1 MLVRSEE
8 QGALVIG
15 QLSHA
20 WLSGQLARAWGN
32 GRFAAPDPHEEI
44 VLGAEQHDIGWA
56 LFDLTPGRSAE
67 SGLPRSFLET
77 TVEQHLEIWRTAPDR
92 LLSVSTHAALVVSL
106 HGASL
111 SALRLGNATEGREL
125 LERHVADERER
136 QAALRGKLGL
146 TERDTQRI
154 QRWMW
159 AWDGLSL
166 ALCNGWDPFTSRDV
180 PAGEELVDL
189 ELRRIGGAQG
199 APAAGAR
206 HEGTFTVDPWPFALD
221 RLRVCCEAR
230 ELGSAPF
237 EDEAE
242 MQRALQDAAV
252 VRLVFELSPPGA

>member
-8 QGALVIG
+8 KGTLVIG

-32 GRFAAPDPHEEI
+32 ERFAAPDPHEEI
-44 VLGAEQHDIGWA
+44 ALGAEQHDVGWA
-56 LFDLTPGRSAE
+56 LFDLAPGRSAE

-92 LLSVSTHAALVVSL
+92 LLSVSTYAALVVSL

-111 SALRLGNATEGREL
+111 SALRLGSAKEGCEL
-125 LERHVADERER
+125 LEQHVAGEHAR
-136 QAALRGKLGL
+136 QARLREKLGL

-180 PAGEELVDL
+180 PAGDQLVDL
-189 ELRRIGGAQG
+189 ELRRAGA
-199 APAAGAR
+199 APMSPAAGVR
-206 HEGTFTVDPWPFALD
+206 HEGTFTLDPWPFSGD
-221 RLRVCCEAR
+221 RVVVSCEAR
-230 ELGSAPF
+230 ELGAPRF
-237 EDEAE
+237 ENEE
-242 MQRALQDAAV
+242 TVQRALEGAEV
-252 VRLVFELSPPGA
+252 LRLVFELLPLGS